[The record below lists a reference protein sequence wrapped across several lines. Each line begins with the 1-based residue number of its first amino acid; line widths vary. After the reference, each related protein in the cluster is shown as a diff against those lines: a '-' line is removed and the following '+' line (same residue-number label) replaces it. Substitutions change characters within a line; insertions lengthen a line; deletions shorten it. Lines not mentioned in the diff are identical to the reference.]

1 MHTTENSH
9 SLDRQVRVWDPLVRI
24 FHWSLVALFLLSF
37 VSGEEESALHTW
49 AGYAVLALVVLR
61 TLWGFV
67 GPRHARFGDFV
78 RGPAGIIAYAKD
90 LLLLRSRR
98 YLGHNPLGGAMIMA
112 MLVTLLATGASG
124 LALQQARQGG
134 GAIASAAAAA
144 YAAPAAL
151 ISSARADDHEHGKEG
166 GEEWLEELHEF
177 LAHFMLL
184 LVAGHL
190 AGVVLN
196 SAMHRENLVRAMFTG
211 RKRV

>member
-1 MHTTENSH
+1 
-9 SLDRQVRVWDPLVRI
+9 VKVWDPLVRI
-24 FHWSLVALFLLSF
+24 FHWSLVALFLF
-37 VSGEEESALHTW
+37 TYVSGEEESALHVW

-67 GPRHARFGDFV
+67 GTRHARFRDFV
-78 RGPAGIIAYAKD
+78 RRPAGVIAYAKD
-90 LLLLRSRR
+90 LLLLRPRR

-124 LALQQARQGG
+124 LALQQTREGG

-144 YAAPAAL
+144 FAAAPAP
-151 ISSARADDHEHGKEG
+151 ISSARADNHEHGKEG
-166 GEEWLEELHEF
+166 GEEWLEELHEL
-177 LAHFMLL
+177 LAHFMIL
-184 LVAGHL
+184 LVLGHL
-190 AGVVLN
+190 AGVVLS